1 MIDKF
6 HLFEA
11 DTAAVELPRRFTCP
25 FCYEPHPLSLL
36 AAGQVQRYVASRS
49 DWADELGAGK
59 MLGVLVA
66 RDGMGRLGFLA
77 AFSGNLAGSV
87 RHDYFVPPVY
97 DLLDP
102 AGEFKQGEA
111 QITAWSMLPNWP
123 CYAGAMPLQC
133 KKSAM
138 KSRILKP

>member
-1 MIDKF
+1 MTEKF
-6 HLFEA
+6 HLLEV
-11 DTAAVELPRRFTCP
+11 DTAAVQLPQQFTCP
-25 FCYEPHPLSLL
+25 FCYEPHPLALM
-36 AAGQVQRYVASRS
+36 AVGQVQRYVASRT

-66 RDGMGRLGFLA
+66 QDDEGRLGYLA

-102 AGEFKQGEA
+102 AGEFKRGEA
-111 QITAWSMLPNWP
+111 QITAINHEVERLE
-123 CYAGAMPLQC
+123 Q
-133 KKSAM
+133 SAN
-138 KSRILKP
+138 